1 MNEIIQTAGF
11 SFESLLRGILGIF
24 TLLLIAFAF
33 SRNRKGI
40 DWKLVAKGLGMQ
52 ILFAVLI
59 LKVPFVSTGFEFA
72 GKIFAKII
80 SFTQDGTMFLFSS
93 FETGIIESPLMNF
106 VVMILPTVIFF
117 SALTSLFY
125 YWGVLPR
132 IELN

>member
-1 MNEIIQTAGF
+1 MNEIIQTSSF
-11 SFESLLRGILGIF
+11 SIESLLRGLLGIAS
-24 TLLLIAFAF
+24 LLLIAFAF

-40 DWKLVAKGLGMQ
+40 DWKLVRKGLGMQ
-52 ILFAVLI
+52 IIFALLI
-59 LKVPFVSTGFEFA
+59 LKAPFISTGFEFV

-125 YWGVLPR
+125 YWG
-132 IELN
+132 I